1 PGGPTGLPAH
11 LPGRRYTPPM
21 RIGVTLPLSDGDTP
35 DGHAPTFVE
44 TVAFARHAEAAGLD
58 SVWIFD
64 HVLFRSPLE
73 PDSGVREGWTTLA
86 ALAPLVPRVELG
98 TLVMCASFR
107 NPALMAKMAATLD
120 DLSGGRVILG
130 LGSGWHDPEYE
141 AFGWPTDHKVG
152 RFAEDL
158 EISARL
164 LRGERVTFAGTWRQ
178 LSDAALV
185 PAPGRRVPILVASKG
200 DRMLGLTA
208 TWADA
213 WNTAWFGRVDERLR
227 IRLAGV
233 EAACAEAGRDPGSIR
248 RTIGVRLHEPGTGDP
263 DDATSIDADATG
275 LADFLD
281 ELAALGFEDAVI
293 WSIAKSAASVE
304 RIAEARRIHLA
315 RSA

>member
-1 PGGPTGLPAH
+1 
-11 LPGRRYTPPM
+11 M
-21 RIGVTLPLSDGDTP
+21 RIGVTLPLADGDTP
-35 DGHAPTFVE
+35 DGHAPTFEE
-44 TVAFARHAEAAGLD
+44 TVAFARQAEATGLD
-58 SVWIFD
+58 SIWVFD

-86 ALAPLVPRVELG
+86 AIAPLIPRVELG

-152 RFAEDL
+152 RFADDL

-164 LRGERVTFAGTWRQ
+164 LRGERVTWSGTWRQ

-185 PAPGRRVPILVASKG
+185 PAPERRVPILVASKG
-200 DRMLGLTA
+200 DRMLRLTA

-213 WNTAWFGRVDERLR
+213 WNTAWFGRIDERLR
-227 IRLAGV
+227 TRLAGLEV
-233 EAACAEAGRDPGSIR
+233 ACADVGRDPETMR
-248 RTIGVRLHEPGTGDP
+248 RTVGVRLAEPGEGDA
-263 DDATSIDADATG
+263 DDATSLDADAAG

-281 ELAALGFEDAVI
+281 ELAGLGFDDALI
-293 WSIAKSAASVE
+293 WSISKSAASLD

-315 RSA
+315 RGTRGSRPGPPGPRSATMSE